1 MARVTMKSIGRP
13 VVWLRRVTLWTGV
26 AGLAVVG
33 TGGAA
38 LASDAA
44 TPATAAT
51 QIQACYPTANNPAPL
66 EVLHVAGSHCA
77 SGFGTLTWN
86 ITGPLGI
93 PGPTG
98 ATGPQGVPGPQG
110 PAGPPGPGGSATG
123 VTASSPALDTSGPV
137 LRSGPAGYTVLTSP
151 PVQDTGTYYLSAS
164 LTFQVTGGD
173 SVGCEF
179 EPASADSASEEIEAP
194 TVTEYEDMSLT
205 GAVSLSAGQEVTV
218 LCNNLAESTSVTTF
232 AEGALNA
239 VLITNSG
246 PVGSNPDVSATRSPL
261 KLLKPS

>member
-1 MARVTMKSIGRP
+1 MMRIVIEGVGRP
-13 VVWLRRVTLWTGV
+13 VGWLRRVTLWTGV

-44 TPATAAT
+44 TPATSAT
-51 QIQACYPTANNPAPL
+51 QIQACYPTAKNPAPL

-77 SGFGTLTWN
+77 SGFSTLTWN

-98 ATGPQGVPGPQG
+98 ATGPQGVQGPQG

-123 VTASSPALDTSGPV
+123 VTAVGTSGPV
-137 LRSGPAGYTVLTSP
+137 FRSSPAGYTVLTSP
-151 PVQDTGTYYLSAS
+151 AVQDTGIYYLSAS

-173 SVGCEF
+173 SVECEF
-179 EPASADSASEEIEAP
+179 EPTSAGSTGEEIEAT
-194 TVTEYEDMSLT
+194 TVTEFENMSLT
-205 GAVSLSAGQEVTV
+205 GAVALSAGQDVTV
-218 LCNNLAESTSVTTF
+218 LCNNLAESTSVTSF
-232 AEGALNA
+232 AEGDLNA

-246 PVGSNPDVSATRSPL
+246 PVGSANATHSPL
-261 KLLKPS
+261 KILKPS

>member
-1 MARVTMKSIGRP
+1 MMRIVIKGVGRP
-13 VVWLRRVTLWTGV
+13 VGWLRRVTLWTGV

-44 TPATAAT
+44 TPATPATPAT

-77 SGFGTLTWN
+77 SGFSALTWN

-98 ATGPQGVPGPQG
+98 ATGSQGVPGPRG

-123 VTASSPALDTSGPV
+123 VTAAVADTSDPGPV
-137 LRSGPAGYTVLTSP
+137 FRSSPAGYTVLTSP

-173 SVGCEF
+173 IVGCDF
-179 EPASADSASEEIEAP
+179 EPTSAESGDQEIEAP
-194 TVTEYEDMSLT
+194 TVTEFENMSMT
-205 GAVSLSAGQEVTV
+205 GAISLNAGQEVTV
-218 LCNNLAESTSVTTF
+218 LCDNLAESTSVTSF
-232 AEGALNA
+232 SEGDLNA

-246 PVGSNPDVSATRSPL
+246 PVGSANSTHSPL
-261 KLLKPS
+261 KIVKPS